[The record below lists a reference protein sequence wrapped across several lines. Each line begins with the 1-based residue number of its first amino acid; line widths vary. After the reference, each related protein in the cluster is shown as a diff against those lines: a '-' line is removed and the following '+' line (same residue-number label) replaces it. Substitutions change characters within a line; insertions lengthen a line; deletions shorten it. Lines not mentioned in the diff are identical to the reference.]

1 MFMTSV
7 RSGKAFAAEQKIQE
21 VKSRIAKLNVLKMKV
36 TPTKIISSSK
46 NMNHVLNEKCGL
58 SPNEI
63 EKNLYQVKGS
73 EHYLIF
79 IELSEQKNYTTDWIG
94 TIRKNTKQKE
104 KNYEKILILAEKF

>member
-46 NMNHVLNEKCGL
+46 NMNRVLNEKCGL

-63 EKNLYQVKGS
+63 EKKSLSS
-73 EHYLIF
+73 ERFRTLFNFHR
-79 IELSEQKNYTTDWIG
+79 IEQTRKLHHRLDS
-94 TIRKNTKQKE
+94 TIRKNTEQKE
-104 KNYEKILILAEKF
+104 KKTARKS